1 MAGLPLGVAPSY
13 SIVGGISGQGHAGPG
28 AGNSIFGQARFED
41 DKPWL
46 QTLSGRRGM
55 QPNIAHQM
63 NRIGADGVV
72 RDPLGS
78 GAEYRHDGFVAAAE
92 PSAIP
97 TEDSQPNL
105 VWTPSWSDGDLQ
117 GYLNNQTPGNMD
129 KLKAQLDDLQAALL
143 SSDPGDAV
151 AINAYFQQLTNEY
164 SSVSTSGFN
173 RHNPTAASQK
183 YFADAVSTLASYTN
197 VYNETDLFPH
207 DQTRAINAIV
217 EMTVNGVGANSV
229 NTLKF
234 FMFQV
239 QEAYLAQR
247 GVWSSA
253 QLSKMAEVGGW
264 PAADMDLSMVGTECQ
279 TLANLPDY
287 ANAIIAI
294 AEVMVSGSAPINP
307 NQNANAPWGVDPNN
321 PNPTPTIWG
330 IQPPSGSGDPTVIKT
345 DNQFDEA
352 VFRAAGDVHL
362 VWLDYQTKGHG
373 GNIPET
379 PIDPLSPSTPV
390 TVTPGPSDFGYI
402 AAGIALVI
410 GLLAFKAY
418 N

>member
-1 MAGLPLGVAPSY
+1 MSGLPLGVAPSAY
-13 SIVGGISGQGHAGPG
+13 TVHSEPSALNHEGPG
-28 AGNSIFGQARFED
+28 PGNSIFGALRHTEFD
-41 DKPWL
+41 RPWL
-46 QTLSGRRGM
+46 ATLSGRRGM
-55 QPNIAHQM
+55 QPNIAHQIS
-63 NRIGADGVV
+63 RLGEDGIV

-78 GAEYRHDGFVAAAE
+78 GAEYRHDGFVAAAG
-92 PSAIP
+92 AMP

-105 VWTPSWSDGDLQ
+105 VWTPSWSDSDLQ
-117 GYLNNQTPGNMD
+117 SYLNNQTPGNMA
-129 KLKAQLDDLQAALL
+129 KLKAQLDDLHAALL
-143 SSDPGDAV
+143 TSDPGDTD
-151 AINAYFQQLTNEY
+151 AINAYFQQLTDEY
-164 SSVSTSGFN
+164 NTLSTSGFN

-217 EMTVNGVGANSV
+217 EMTVNGVGADSV
-229 NTLKF
+229 KTLIF

-247 GVWSSA
+247 GQWSSA
-253 QLSKMAEVGGW
+253 QLLKMADVGGW

-279 TLANLPDY
+279 TLANDPDY
-287 ANAIIAI
+287 ANSMVAI
-294 AEVMVSGSAPINP
+294 AEVLVSGSAPLTP
-307 NQNANAPWGVDPNN
+307 NQNANAQWGEDPTH

-362 VWLDYQTKGHG
+362 VWLDYKTNGHG
-373 GNIPET
+373 GNVGPKPT
-379 PIDPLSPSTPV
+379 PSPSPKPPTP
-390 TVTPGPSDFGYI
+390 PPSDVGYI
-402 AAGIALVI
+402 AAGIALVL